1 MLYLEKNHIFEPMN
15 KPKGFHKGKILIADP
30 FLLGPVFERSV
41 VFLADHS
48 DVGAM
53 GFILNQPTDFE
64 VEQAVP
70 ELLGCEHQM
79 YYGGPV
85 DETLLFYVHTLGDQ
99 LPNSVEIGNGL
110 YWGGD
115 FETLQTLN
123 NDGVLN
129 QENIKFFIG
138 YSGWE
143 AEQLENEFQKNT
155 WIVGD
160 FENDYVFKKQD
171 KTLWNKAIEK
181 SGDDNSFL
189 GKFAHSPS
197 MN

>member
-1 MLYLEKNHIFEPMN
+1 MN

-41 VFLADHS
+41 ILLADHS

-70 ELLGCEHQM
+70 ELVGCEHTM

-85 DETLLFYVHTLGDQ
+85 DESLLFYVHSLGDE
-99 LPNSVEIGNGL
+99 LPNAVEIGNGL

-115 FETLQTLN
+115 FEALQALN
-123 NDGVLN
+123 EKGALTTK
-129 QENIKFFIG
+129 NIKFFIG

-143 AEQLENEFQKNT
+143 VDQLEGEFERNS
-155 WIVGD
+155 WIIGD
-160 FENDYVFKKQD
+160 FEEKYLFEKQD
-171 KTLWNKAIEK
+171 KTLWNISIEK